1 MDLFT
6 FQPQPKV
13 RPPVK
18 ERAPPSSSDNDEDN
32 EHDLM
37 ENNSNDEDLNS
48 VQEVLIKQEPI
59 HVHYKQRARAPAKT
73 HKPRITRPLKRRVV
87 KEHHSS
93 SSSSFVSN
101 VLDSR
106 LAEAVK
112 LLRRSEMTRKMDECD
127 SFAKYI
133 ADSLRKHDDRTQSMI
148 KQAIN
153 NILFEQEMKKYSSNQ
168 QYAVVLAGIDENP
181 LILSD
186 QDVTEK

>member
-1 MDLFT
+1 M
-6 FQPQPKV
+6 
-13 RPPVK
+13 
-18 ERAPPSSSDNDEDN
+18 ESD
-32 EHDLM
+32 
-37 ENNSNDEDLNS
+37 SNDEDLNS

-59 HVHYKQRARAPAKT
+59 QVQYKQRARAPAKT

-87 KEHHSS
+87 KEHHSTN
-93 SSSSFVSN
+93 SFVNN

-106 LAEAVK
+106 LAEAVR
-112 LLRRSEMTRKMDECD
+112 LLRKSEMTRKMDECD

>member
-1 MDLFT
+1 
-6 FQPQPKV
+6 
-13 RPPVK
+13 
-18 ERAPPSSSDNDEDN
+18 
-32 EHDLM
+32 M
-37 ENNSNDEDLNS
+37 ENDSNEEDLSS

-59 HVHYKQRARAPAKT
+59 QVHYKPRVRAPAKT
-73 HKPRITRPLKRRVV
+73 HKPRITRPLKRRIV
-87 KEHHSS
+87 KEDQ
-93 SSSSFVSN
+93 SSSFVSN

>member
-1 MDLFT
+1 M
-6 FQPQPKV
+6 
-13 RPPVK
+13 
-18 ERAPPSSSDNDEDN
+18 DND
-32 EHDLM
+32 
-37 ENNSNDEDLNS
+37 SNDEDLNT

-59 HVHYKQRARAPAKT
+59 HLQYKRRVKTPAKT
-73 HKPRITRPLKRRVV
+73 HKPRITRPLKRKIV
-87 KEHHSS
+87 KEENSS
-93 SSSSFVSN
+93 SSYVSD

-186 QDVTEK
+186 QDVTDK